1 MINFDVN
8 KLTFEYAYIDSIG
21 QSTISIIAGED
32 HKPYENTRG
41 LKGSIIK
48 GKFYLSVHSSV
59 ARALFGALN
68 LKKFSP
74 RKVCIFYYEKE
85 VLFVDVDF
93 MAYEFVDGKFI
104 HQYINRLGSEDKSKY
119 KFSEWKS
126 RSIDLFDRIQVF
138 LEVESHRKILFDGNS
153 LILRSDDPED
163 RSSFLGEK
171 EVFIEEVRYIDIFGL
186 LYSWQKTLSNI
197 FISANLPKDKE
208 LSAREEEEEN
218 KQKSLRDIQNSMR
231 TGFVIS
237 FFYDGVDRGCSP
249 VIQFSGIDSLCKR
262 EYMFHSVYQKAIFD
276 RMRLRSIKGIQDK
289 HIDYSGTEVR
299 ANLQA
304 IITVAKVVVR
314 HYDYD
319 AVDYLD
325 IPQILRDFKTINIV
339 SEFDFYERTKKVVG
353 NDFLGVFSYICGYI
367 VRENKL
373 TVLRDLVRAFNSF
386 MSYGVIVTKEVDQ
399 VKEAVQMEIPE
410 RRSIDQ
416 ILLEYDK
423 KLRIQ
428 QIKKMNRLKPS
439 EIDDEEDQLS
449 IKQSQLI
456 AGATFFSV
464 ALFFYG

>member
-8 KLTFEYAYIDSIG
+8 KLTFEYAYIDSVG
-21 QSTISIIAGED
+21 QNTISIIAGED

-41 LKGSIIK
+41 LKGSRIK

-68 LKKFSP
+68 LKNFSP
-74 RKVCIFYYEKE
+74 RKVCIFYYDKE

-93 MAYEFVDGKFI
+93 MSYEFVDGKFI
-104 HQYINRLGSEDKSKY
+104 HQYINKLSRKDKSNY

-126 RSIDLFDRIQVF
+126 RSIELFERIRVF
-138 LEVESHRKILFDGNS
+138 LEEESNRKILFDGNS
-153 LILRSDDPED
+153 LILRSNDPND

-171 EVFIEEVRYIDIFGL
+171 EVFIEEVQYIDIFGL

-197 FISANLPKDKE
+197 FISINLPKDKE
-208 LSAREEEEEN
+208 ISAKEEEEKN

-237 FFYDGVDRGCSP
+237 FFYGGVDRGCSP
-249 VIQFSGIDSLCKR
+249 VIQFSGMDSLCKK

-276 RMRLRSIKGIQDK
+276 RMRLRSVKGCYEK
-289 HIDYSGTEVR
+289 HIDYSDMEIR
-299 ANLQA
+299 ANLHA
-304 IITVAKVVVR
+304 IITIGKVVVR
-314 HYDYD
+314 HYDYES
-319 AVDYLD
+319 VDYLN
-325 IPQILRDFKTINIV
+325 IPQILKDFKTINIV
-339 SEFDFYERTKKVVG
+339 SEFDFYERRKKVVG

-386 MSYGVIVTKEVDQ
+386 MTYGVNIIKEVDQ
-399 VKEAVQMEIPE
+399 VQEYTQMEIPE
-410 RRSIDQ
+410 KRTIEQ
-416 ILLEYDK
+416 ILLEYDE

-428 QIKKMNRLKPS
+428 QIKQMNKLKS
-439 EIDDEEDQLS
+439 SGINGEENQLS
-449 IKQSQLI
+449 IKQS
-456 AGATFFSV
+456 
-464 ALFFYG
+464 